1 MSKYGSGVAGPCL
14 HRASLPCMQ
23 IFSGWTMETSKIGSS
38 DTHVIGETE
47 DGGDGRGLLLLDP
60 SSPSCPAHLAGG
72 KGHNLWE
79 LGRMAGCLVPP
90 WFCITTDAFSS
101 FIEVSRSFKEKGVF
115 YHNNSFNQLRV
126 CVYVWVHV
134 HVCVH
139 VCAIG
144 H

>member
-90 WFCITTDAFSS
+90 WFCITTVAFSS
-101 FIEVSRSFKEKGVF
+101 FTEVSRSFKEFSTITVLTN
-115 YHNNSFNQLRV
+115 YV
-126 CVYVWVHV
+126 CVCVGTCAC
-134 HVCVH
+134 VCYRSLS
-139 VCAIG
+139 IDSS
-144 H
+144 